1 MKRKLSLPK
10 ILFTIIIATGV
21 YLLLSNIY
29 KQFSWEKTTGLVL
42 EVLEKEGE
50 SNQFYPRVKFQLNTG
65 EEVEVE
71 VQQSSNRGYYE
82 KGESIPLIYPK
93 LDYQDAEI
101 DSFVWVYGFPSFFI
115 ILGVIGLFIPED
127 LWYVS

>member
-1 MKRKLSLPK
+1 MKLKPSLPK
-10 ILFTIIIATGV
+10 IVFTVFIAIGV
-21 YLLLSNIY
+21 GLLISNIY
-29 KQFSWEKTTGLVL
+29 KQLSWKKTSGLVL
-42 EVLEKEGE
+42 EVLEKEDE
-50 SNQFYPRVKFQLNTG
+50 SNQFYPLVKFQLSTG

-71 VQQSSNRGYYE
+71 VRQSSNRGYYE

-101 DSFVWVYGFPSFFI
+101 DSIVWVYGFPAFFI
-115 ILGVIGLFIPED
+115 ILGGLAFFIPED